1 MLRRG
6 LLLLTLGLLL
16 APVSSAQDP
25 AEELFAAARKGDA
38 PAVKALLEKGVDAN
52 AKWRYDTTALFF
64 AADRGHTEVV
74 KVLLE
79 HGATVNVK
87 DTYYGMTP
95 MDRAAGKG
103 HVEVVRMLLEKGAD
117 GKDRA
122 LTTGVSANNKGLV
135 EVVLEKGGL
144 KAETLSVALDNAERN
159 KRTEIAEL
167 LRKAG
172 AVPPPKADFQVD
184 AETLRSYAA
193 TYKGPDAELT
203 VVFKDGK
210 LFVQTPGPTLPLGA
224 IDKVTFRPGDLVA
237 ITVVFKVEDGKVTGM
252 TVKQGGNE
260 TFYKRAEAK

>member
-1 MLRRG
+1 MLRGG
-6 LLLLTLGLLL
+6 LLVLALGLLL
-16 APVSSAQDP
+16 APVSSAQDLT
-25 AEELFAAARKGDA
+25 EELFTAARKGDDA
-38 PAVKALLEKGVDAN
+38 AVKALLEKGVDAN

-79 HGATVNVK
+79 HGAKVNVK

-95 MDRAAGKG
+95 LNRAAGKG
-103 HVEVVRMLLEKGAD
+103 HVAVVKMLLDKGAE
-117 GKDRA
+117 GKESA
-122 LTTGVSANNKGLV
+122 LLAGVSANNKDLV
-135 EVVLEKGGL
+135 EAVLEKGGL
-144 KAETLSVALDNAERN
+144 RAETLSVALNNAESS
-159 KRTEIAEL
+159 KRTEIVEL

-193 TYKGPDAELT
+193 TYRGQDADLT

-224 IDKVTFRPGDLVA
+224 IDKVTFRPGDFVA
-237 ITVVFKVEDGKVTGM
+237 ITVAFKVEDGKVTGM